1 MDSNSE
7 NTPTSPLRASVH
19 PWCTR
24 GGRSLLLGALL
35 GLLLAAVVALAAGLT
50 WPQNARPDDPQ
61 AAPAA
66 PLPTVTPTASTLR
79 APTASPSATARP
91 SATHFPT
98 RTATATPLPVS
109 TYTVQAGETLSAIAF
124 HLGLSLANLA
134 GYNNIPDPA
143 LIHAGQVLQV
153 PPGGYTSPPLATTS
167 GPKQIIVSLSQQ
179 RVFAYQGD
187 RQIYNFLVSTGKDN
201 STSTGSFTVLDKL
214 PYPYS
219 TSWNFYM
226 PFWLGLYYNPAN
238 ANVENGFHALPITP
252 AGNEL
257 WGDDLGTPVSFGCIV
272 LAPYD
277 AKVLYDWVE
286 IGTPVLIYP

>member
-7 NTPTSPLRASVH
+7 NTSTSV
-19 PWCTR
+19 
-24 GGRSLLLGALL
+24 GRSLLLGALL
-35 GLLLAAVVALAAGLT
+35 GLVLTAVVALAAGLT
-50 WPQNARPDDPQ
+50 WRQNARPSDPQ

-66 PLPTVTPTASTLR
+66 ALLTVTPTASATLT
-79 APTASPSATARP
+79 APASVTATATARP

-98 RTATATPLPVS
+98 RTATATPLPVA
-109 TYTVQAGETLSAIAF
+109 TYTVRAGETLSAIAF
-124 HLGLSLANLA
+124 RLGLSLANLA
-134 GYNNIPDPA
+134 GYNHIPDPA
-143 LIHAGQVLQV
+143 LIHVGQVLKV
-153 PPGGYTSPPLATTS
+153 PPGGYTSPPLATPS
-167 GPKQIIVSLSQQ
+167 GPKQIIVSISRQ

-187 RQIYNFLVSTGKDN
+187 RQVYNFLVSTGKDN
-201 STSTGSFTVLDKL
+201 STWTGSFTVLDKL
-214 PYPYS
+214 SYPYS

-226 PFWLGLYYNPAN
+226 PFWLGVYYNPAN
-238 ANVENGFHALPITP
+238 GNVENGFHALPVTP
-252 AGNEL
+252 AGDQL